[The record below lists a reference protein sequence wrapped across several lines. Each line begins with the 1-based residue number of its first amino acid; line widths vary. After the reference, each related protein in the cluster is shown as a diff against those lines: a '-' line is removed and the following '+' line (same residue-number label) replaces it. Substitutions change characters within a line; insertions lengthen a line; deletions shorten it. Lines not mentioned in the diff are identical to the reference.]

1 MTVVEA
7 TDLPWQ
13 EHVVTDTHSDWESLP
28 NGTAISTQ
36 DVDTNS
42 TWKENTDVPE
52 SASCQRS
59 ACSSPGSSSGV
70 DSMSFDPKRI
80 PVRITA
86 LVGPEDFTIQKRESA
101 AELKSFQ
108 AEIQALAK
116 GQSPLT
122 VFKADTICLAYHVME
137 ECWVRAIIIDVE
149 TKDFFVTVKC
159 LDSGSTFSI
168 SDQKFLLNIP
178 FKYVIHVPAFAVR
191 CSLPIRHNIHKEDKI
206 LSYLHGK
213 RESDLSCSFIT
224 KFEGLYFI
232 ELFQGEVNVTDLL
245 VEKGY
250 AKRQVIVPFG
260 YSFISFVSNQSQ
272 FAVQMESSAE
282 LLATVRNYTDNYQ
295 LIEMGKPEIGQL
307 VMAKPLRRNKFSR
320 ARVIS
325 FKGEKPKVYLID
337 VGEYL
342 LADKYGELDNKTIAE
357 IPPLAIKC
365 ALDLP
370 SNAQRD
376 KEIGRKF
383 RAFADRGRKRVLVN
397 MVQPGDESARVSIW
411 VEDANGK
418 RENIAA
424 CLLQR

>member
-1 MTVVEA
+1 
-7 TDLPWQ
+7 
-13 EHVVTDTHSDWESLP
+13 
-28 NGTAISTQ
+28 
-36 DVDTNS
+36 
-42 TWKENTDVPE
+42 
-52 SASCQRS
+52 
-59 ACSSPGSSSGV
+59 
-70 DSMSFDPKRI
+70 MSFDPKRI

-86 LVGPEDFTIQKRESA
+86 LVGPEDFTIQNQATA

-108 AEIQALAK
+108 AELQALAK

-122 VFKADTICLAYHVME
+122 VFKVDTICLAYHVME

-149 TKDFFVTVKC
+149 TKDFLVSVKC

-178 FKYVIHVPAFAVR
+178 FKYVIHVPTFAVR

-206 LSYLHGK
+206 LSYLRGK

-224 KFEGLYFI
+224 KFEGLNFI

-260 YSFISFVSNQSQ
+260 YGFITFATNQSQ

-307 VMAKPLRRNKFSR
+307 IMVKHFRKNKFSR

-342 LADKYGELDNKTIAE
+342 ITDKYGELDNKTIAE

-376 KEIGRKF
+376 KEIAKKF
-383 RAFADRGRKRVLVN
+383 RAFADKGRKRVIVN

-411 VEDANGK
+411 VEDAVGK
-418 RENIAA
+418 RENIAGW
-424 CLLQR
+424 LLQR